1 MLPIEPPSR
10 LVPEPRPVGITEPVE
25 MLRVSGDVYSVPD
38 SATLQRWILER
49 RVSPEDM
56 VSQHGM
62 RWVAIG
68 DRPEFALFFQAADR
82 LAADPQPLDDLD
94 PELEAPRRR
103 ELPMADDEQIYVQEL
118 PPEAADPPTALEPQ
132 PEPEPALPALRPSP
146 TLSPHPFRDE
156 PTIHA
161 SEPPPV
167 VGPLDELPANLLVA
181 SRVADDPTRLL
192 DVPPPVPFQMEARS
206 LGFKLDPD
214 PDTQEETLRS
224 FDRQEIEQAH
234 DPTDS
239 FMLTG
244 VIPGS
249 SDYRPPPVHIDGG
262 VPRTVQPRTPSVL
275 DDEPEPPPKRSG
287 GAAPEYVIGGLFVGA
302 ALIALAGWMFT
313 RTPEAPAEA
322 PKPEVAAAAPLPPPP
337 PPANP
342 EDEAARK
349 AAQAAAMAEPF
360 PGDEL
365 PAEPAPEPAKAAPA
379 PEPAKPAP
387 PPEPK
392 PAPKP
397 VEKPAPAVARAP
409 TPEAP
414 AAPKPAAKAEATGG
428 GSARSLT
435 DAGWK
440 AIDKGDLEGAH
451 GFFARALQ
459 KDPRAGWALYGRGYA
474 NEKLGD
480 KISAGSD
487 YCAAQAAAASDPE
500 LGRELAGGLRRLG
513 KGC

>member
-49 RVSPEDM
+49 RVSPDDM
-56 VSQHGM
+56 VSHHGM
-62 RWVAIG
+62 RWVAVG
-68 DRPEFALFFQAADR
+68 DRPEFALFFQAAER
-82 LAADPQPLDDLD
+82 LAADPQPLLDLD
-94 PELEAPRRR
+94 AELEAPRRR

-118 PPEAADPPTALEPQ
+118 PPEAAEPRTALEPQ

-161 SEPPPV
+161 SQPPPV

-181 SRVADDPTRLL
+181 SRLPDDPTRLL
-192 DVPPPVPFQMEARS
+192 DAPPPVPFQMEARS

-249 SDYRPPPVHIDGG
+249 TDYRPPPIDIGG
-262 VPRTVQPRTPSVL
+262 DVPRTVQPRSPSVL
-275 DDEPEPPPKRSG
+275 DDEPEPPPKRVG

-302 ALIALAGWMFT
+302 ALIAVAGWMFT
-313 RTPEAPAEA
+313 RPPEAPAEA
-322 PKPEVAAAAPLPPPP
+322 PKPEVAAAAPLPTPPP
-337 PPANP
+337 SANP

-360 PGDEL
+360 LEDE
-365 PAEPAPEPAKAAPA
+365 PPAAPT
-379 PEPAKPAP
+379 
-387 PPEPK
+387 PEPK

-397 VEKPAPAVARAP
+397 VEKPSPAVERAP
-409 TPEAP
+409 TPVAQ
-414 AAPKPAAKAEATGG
+414 AAPKAAAKADAAGG

-480 KISAGSD
+480 SISAGAD
-487 YCAAQAAAASDPE
+487 YCAAQADAASDPE